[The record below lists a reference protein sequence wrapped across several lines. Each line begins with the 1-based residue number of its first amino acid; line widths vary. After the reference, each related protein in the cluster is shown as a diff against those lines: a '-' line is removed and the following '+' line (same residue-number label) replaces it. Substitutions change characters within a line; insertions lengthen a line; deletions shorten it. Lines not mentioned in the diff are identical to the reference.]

1 MGVLTVIILP
11 VLLTVVAAEAGQGA
25 GAAATVPAD
34 WTLAE
39 TRYEGCR
46 YHVVFERKDLS
57 TEKCQEQAEEPSLSH
72 IHNTIKAMLRE
83 GKPNNKDAGQ
93 RHKAWLNFKLVP
105 ITPVPVGDVGS
116 GLRHRLSWSQLKTAF
131 TLPCRGPGGS
141 LIGRFPADINE
152 CTTSPCQHGRCENY
166 PGGYRCTCSPG
177 WTGKNCQQDIN
188 ECIRNPCQHG
198 SCVNKDGGYDC
209 NCLEGW
215 TGTNCQQQARPCQS
229 GWSEYNNN
237 CYKLFKEKVTWFTAK
252 EKCKQHGANL
262 ASVGSAG
269 ENNFIARLITDAPK
283 GYSSL
288 HLVWF
293 GLTLDGQWKWTDG
306 SRLSYKNWAPHE
318 PFSRTVFGRDE
329 KCANLFSKDNR
340 NQLRSWFLST
350 KGKKGQWNNDVCS
363 NHHPYNRVLATCNT
377 HLVQPQ
383 SRQCGLR
390 MAADGLAFACCLS
403 RHTPGLFQ
411 NSRDFLRFPTTT
423 YLIVTTQL
431 SHNTFY
437 TS

>member
-1 MGVLTVIILP
+1 MGVLTVIVLP

-83 GKPNNKDAGQ
+83 GKPNNKD
-93 RHKAWLNFKLVP
+93 
-105 ITPVPVGDVGS
+105 
-116 GLRHRLSWSQLKTAF
+116 
-131 TLPCRGPGGS
+131 
-141 LIGRFPADINE
+141 INE

-215 TGTNCQQQARPCQS
+215 TGTNCQQQARLCQS

-237 CYKLFKEKVTWFTAK
+237 CYKLFKEKVTWSTANK
-252 EKCKQHGANL
+252 KCKQHSSNL

-283 GYSSL
+283 GYSRL
-288 HLVWF
+288 DLVWF

-363 NHHPYNRVLATCNT
+363 NHHPYVCEAPIIGKLN
-377 HLVQPQ
+377 P
-383 SRQCGLR
+383 
-390 MAADGLAFACCLS
+390 
-403 RHTPGLFQ
+403 
-411 NSRDFLRFPTTT
+411 
-423 YLIVTTQL
+423 
-431 SHNTFY
+431 
-437 TS
+437 

>member
-1 MGVLTVIILP
+1 MGVLTVIVLP

-83 GKPNNKDAGQ
+83 GKPNNKA
-93 RHKAWLNFKLVP
+93 RNRLN
-105 ITPVPVGDVGS
+105 VG
-116 GLRHRLSWSQLKTAF
+116 GLYLGKPERTSIFFSYLN
-131 TLPCRGPGGS
+131 
-141 LIGRFPADINE
+141 ADINE

-177 WTGKNCQQDIN
+177 WTGKNC
-188 ECIRNPCQHG
+188 H
-198 SCVNKDGGYDC
+198 
-209 NCLEGW
+209 
-215 TGTNCQQQARPCQS
+215 QARPCQS

-237 CYKLFKEKVTWFTAK
+237 CYKLFKEKVSWSTA
-252 EKCKQHGANL
+252 EGRCKQHGAKL

-269 ENNFIARLITDAPK
+269 ENKFIARLITDAPK
-283 GYSSL
+283 GYSGL
-288 HLVWF
+288 DLVWF

-318 PFSRTVFGRDE
+318 PSTISRTVFGRIE

-363 NHHPYNRVLATCNT
+363 NHHPFVCEAPIIGKLN
-377 HLVQPQ
+377 P
-383 SRQCGLR
+383 
-390 MAADGLAFACCLS
+390 
-403 RHTPGLFQ
+403 
-411 NSRDFLRFPTTT
+411 
-423 YLIVTTQL
+423 
-431 SHNTFY
+431 
-437 TS
+437 